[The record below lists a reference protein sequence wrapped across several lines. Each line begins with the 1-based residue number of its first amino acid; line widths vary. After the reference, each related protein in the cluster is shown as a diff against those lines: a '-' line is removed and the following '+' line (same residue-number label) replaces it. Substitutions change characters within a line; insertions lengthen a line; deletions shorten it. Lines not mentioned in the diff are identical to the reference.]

1 MGSDI
6 TQFLTLNLIL
16 KKILI
21 YGCYHLILLLFIVS
35 GKTSQVHCI
44 VHCLFLFFF
53 CSEWKKLGLRLCI
66 FFSVA
71 WARDAKYTVVLVL
84 ILEPWYCMFMYS

>member
-21 YGCYHLILLLFIVS
+21 YGCYHLILLLLIVS

-44 VHCLFLFFF
+44 VYFCFF
-53 CSEWKKLGLRLCI
+53 CFEWKKLGLRLCLI
-66 FFSVA
+66 FSVA
-71 WARDAKYTVVLVL
+71 WARDAKYTAVLVL
-84 ILEPWYCMFMYS
+84 ILEP